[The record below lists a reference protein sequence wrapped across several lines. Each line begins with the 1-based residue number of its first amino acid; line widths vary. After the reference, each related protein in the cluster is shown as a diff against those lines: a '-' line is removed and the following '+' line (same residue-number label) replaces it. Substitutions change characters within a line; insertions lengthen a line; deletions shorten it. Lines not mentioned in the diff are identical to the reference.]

1 MSAKPKKQE
10 LKGWLVPYERTCRGE
25 AYVEAA
31 TAEEAVAEVEGGGFE
46 ADRGEEQ
53 VDWKATGTAREDK

>member
-1 MSAKPKKQE
+1 MSAKPKKRE
-10 LKGWLVPYERTCRGE
+10 PKGWLVPYERTCQGH

-31 TAEEAVAEVEGGGFE
+31 TAEEAVAQVEGGGFE

-53 VDWKATGTAREDK
+53 VDWKAIGAAREDK